1 MHKPITVVDMGRF
14 RLKTVVVAA
23 ACWFTLALEEGHGI
37 GMEAVCDES
46 FLAFLEGFQLEMA
59 VLDDPRP
66 F

>member
-1 MHKPITVVDMGRF
+1 
-14 RLKTVVVAA
+14 
-23 ACWFTLALEEGHGI
+23 
-37 GMEAVCDES
+37 MEAVCDES